1 MHVPRTCH
9 AYLHACAHM
18 HARMQVGEYDFYGES
33 DAWTWMYNHMH
44 ARMQV
49 GEYDF
54 YGESDAWTWM
64 YNRRTSMVVHPEEG
78 SYDMFF

>member
-1 MHVPRTCH
+1 MHMQRCTCMHAPRMQRCTCMHVPRTCH
-9 AYLHACAHM
+9 AYLHACA
-18 HARMQVGEYDFYGES
+18 
-33 DAWTWMYNHMH
+33 HMH